1 MTSVAV
7 MIIIIGGVAA
17 SIAFAT
23 FMYSEYQPNFI
34 TVKAGEPFQ
43 VGPVLYTIEHIGQ
56 HEGDKDIKPEEIF
69 FQIQINAENVG
80 STTTLLSGGQF
91 YLLDETDKK
100 YRAVYGDFSD
110 NDLYNDVL
118 KPNEPI
124 TRTTQFD
131 IFYDE
136 NKSYRIGIL
145 PTKEQS
151 SNDIGIV
158 CVQNC

>member
-7 MIIIIGGVAA
+7 MGIIISGIAA
-17 SIAFAT
+17 SIVFASY
-23 FMYSEYQPNFI
+23 MYSEYQPNFI
-34 TVKAGEPFQ
+34 TVQAGQPVQ
-43 VGPVLYTIEHIGQ
+43 VGPVVYTVEYLGQ
-56 HEGDKDIKPEEIF
+56 HNGDEDIQPEAIF
-69 FQIQINAENVG
+69 FQIRINAENIG

-91 YLLDETDKK
+91 YLLDENDKK

-110 NDLYNDVL
+110 EDLFNYEL
-118 KPNEPI
+118 KPNVQI

-131 IFYDE
+131 ILYDKE
-136 NKSYRIGIL
+136 KIYRIGIL